1 MPKIPDR
8 EHDQYERITHQFRQ
22 ARQKVKK
29 LDDVYI
35 DSTNNKILFKEM
47 RDIFVDIGKILKTMN
62 GIQRDDDP
70 DN

>member
-1 MPKIPDR
+1 MPDIPDR
-8 EHDQYERITHQFRQ
+8 DPNQYARIAHQFRQ
-22 ARQKVKK
+22 ARQKVRK
-29 LDDVYI
+29 LDDAYI
-35 DSTNNKILFKEM
+35 DATNNKILFKEI